1 MLLQRSILADDGVV
15 TVDTG
20 TNDTPRAQ
28 DDILDRLSRLPQV
41 KLVKP
46 AKGPEDQ
53 LWRELTSFS
62 QGRLA

>member
-1 MLLQRSILADDGVV
+1 MVQRSILPDDGIV

-20 TNDTPRAQ
+20 SYDIPRAQ

-41 KLVKP
+41 KLVKS